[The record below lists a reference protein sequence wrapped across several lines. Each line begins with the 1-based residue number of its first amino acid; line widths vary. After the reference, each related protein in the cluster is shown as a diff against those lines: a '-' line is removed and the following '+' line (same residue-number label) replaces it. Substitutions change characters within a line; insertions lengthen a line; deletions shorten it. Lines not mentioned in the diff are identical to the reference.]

1 MRTIESSRSDVV
13 SSFTIIKGSL
23 IEETY
28 TAFAA
33 WDLDASQKENI
44 DHVRNTN
51 LIGASSEN
59 WLRDVTKVMNR
70 RFDTEGRDRSLVRL
84 AQRGCPVQRWK
95 PLVLWHMTRDEF
107 LVRDFLVNWLFEQYD
122 EGAFRIRSD
131 DLMPYLKRLPE
142 REVEVDN
149 SWSESTL
156 NRVASGLLG
165 IAADFGLLKGK
176 QVREFASY
184 HLPDMALMYLLHA
197 MDEERSNPR
206 QIVNAPDWKMYMMD
220 AEEVEQELFRLHQYR
235 EIRYEAAGSLAQ
247 LSLPHDSLMEYAES
261 VSL

>member
-1 MRTIESSRSDVV
+1 MSTIESSRSDVV

-28 TAFAA
+28 TAFSA

-59 WLRDVTKVMNR
+59 WLRDVTKVINR
-70 RFDTEGRDRSLVRL
+70 RFDTEGQDRPLVRL
-84 AQRGCPVQRWK
+84 AQRGCPVQQWK

-107 LVRDFLVNWLFEQYD
+107 LVRDFLVNWLYEQY
-122 EGAFRIRSD
+122 EKGAFRIRSE
-131 DLMPYLKRLPE
+131 DLIPYLERLPE
-142 REVEVDN
+142 RDVEVDS

-156 NRVASGLLG
+156 NRVASGLLR
-165 IAADFGLLKGK
+165 IASDFGLLQGK

-184 HLPDMALMYLLHA
+184 HLSDLPFKYLLHA
-197 MDEERSNPR
+197 MDEAMSNPR
-206 QIVNAPDWKMYMMD
+206 QIVEATDWRMYMMST
-220 AEEVEQELFRLHQYR
+220 EEVEQELFRLHQYR

-247 LSLPHDSLMEYAES
+247 LSLPHDSLMEFAES
-261 VSL
+261 ISL